1 MAAHSSGETGAT
13 AVGHVVLLGDSVFD
27 NARYVDGRPDVV
39 KQVRRYLPD
48 GWRATLLAV
57 DGDVVDDVYRQVPR
71 LPGDATHLVLSAGG
85 NDALAHIGIV
95 DEPAHSVGET
105 LLRLAALRDQFA
117 ARYRR
122 LVDTLLQLG
131 LPLTLCT
138 IYEGNIPEPDLHRAA
153 ATALAVFNEAILRC
167 AFSAGLPV
175 IDLRMLCNT
184 PADYANPIEPS
195 ATGGDKIARVIAKV
209 VATHDF
215 TTSRSAVYGTRKDI

>member
-1 MAAHSSGETGAT
+1 MPGG
-13 AVGHVVLLGDSVFD
+13 
-27 NARYVDGRPDVV
+27 P
-39 KQVRRYLPD
+39 
-48 GWRATLLAV
+48 GWL
-57 DGDVVDDVYRQVPR
+57 
-71 LPGDATHLVLSAGG
+71 HHAG
-85 NDALAHIGIV
+85 NRF
-95 DEPAHSVGET
+95 PP
-105 LLRLAALRDQFA
+105 
-117 ARYRR
+117 
-122 LVDTLLQLG
+122 LLQLG

-195 ATGGDKIARVIAKV
+195 ATGGDKIARVIATV

-215 TTSRSAVYGTRKDI
+215 ATGRSAVYGTRKDI